1 MDLSLRHRNILKILV
16 EDFVSEN
23 KPIGSKTLSERYELG
38 ISPATI
44 RNVFRELEDL
54 GLINS
59 LHHSGGRVPTE
70 KGYRLYVDT
79 LLTMYELNLKEKQRI
94 QEEYLKNE
102 LKLDQILSATCRI
115 LSMLSCSAGIVLAP
129 KKNFD
134 TLKHIELIH
143 VNGSEVLM
151 ILVTRSGVVLNN
163 KLFLPEHVSQESL
176 YKISRFLGDNIK
188 GFDLEEIYHQF
199 PSMLENP
206 DAPEDFSK
214 IAGSLKSAFLFDTS
228 DNVDLYIDGI
238 QNLFANFKSDNQETL
253 ESIFSLLDDKR
264 MLKEFFKQY
273 VFSEGVTT
281 FIGDTNS
288 EQLKGVTIIA
298 SSYRMGEKRIGSI
311 GIIGP
316 QRMNYTKALPL
327 VDFTSKLLSEMITK
341 ISK

>member
-1 MDLSLRHRNILKILV
+1 MELSPRHRTILKFLID
-16 EDFVSEN
+16 DFVIEN
-23 KPIGSKTLSERYELG
+23 KPVGSKTLSEKYELG
-38 ISPATI
+38 ISAATI
-44 RNVFRELEDL
+44 RNVFRELEDF

-70 KGYRLYVDT
+70 RGYRIYVDS
-79 LLTMYELNLKEKQRI
+79 LLTLYELNLKEKQKI

-102 LKLDQILSATCRI
+102 LKLEQILTATCRI
-115 LSMLSCSAGIVLAP
+115 LSMISCSAGVVLSP

-163 KLFLPEHVSQESL
+163 KLFLDEHISQESL
-176 YKISRFLGDNIK
+176 YQISRFLLDNIK
-188 GFDLEEIYHQF
+188 GYDLEEIFNIF
-199 PSMLENP
+199 PKLLLRK
-206 DAPEDFSK
+206 DGPEDFYK
-214 IAGSLKSAFLFDTS
+214 IASSLQAAFMFEATE
-228 DNVDLYIDGI
+228 NVDLYVDGI
-238 QNLFANFKSDNQETL
+238 QNLFTNFRDENSEILD
-253 ESIFSLLDDKR
+253 SVFSLLDDKKI
-264 MLKEFFKQY
+264 LKEFFKEY
-273 VFSEGVTT
+273 VLTDGITT
-281 FIGDTNS
+281 YIGENTN

-298 SSYRMGEKRIGSI
+298 SSYRMGERRIGSI

-316 QRMNYTKALPL
+316 QRMNYMKALPL

>member
-102 LKLDQILSATCRI
+102 LKLDQILSATCRV
-115 LSMLSCSAGIVLAP
+115 LSMLSSSAGIVLAP

-176 YKISRFLGDNIK
+176 YKISRFLGDHIK
-188 GFDLEEIYHQF
+188 GFDLEEIYHEF
-199 PSMLENP
+199 PTLLENQ
-206 DAPEDFSK
+206 DAPEDFFK
-214 IAGSLKSAFLFDTS
+214 ISESLKSAFLFDTS
-228 DNVDLYIDGI
+228 DNVDLYVDGI

>member
-1 MDLSLRHRNILKILV
+1 MDLSLRHKNILKILI

-23 KPIGSKTLSERYELG
+23 KPIGSKTLSEKYELG

-44 RNVFRELEDL
+44 RNVCRELEDL

-70 KGYRLYVDT
+70 KGYRLYVDS
-79 LLTMYELNLKEKQRI
+79 LLTIYELNLKEKQRI

-102 LKLDQILSATCRI
+102 LKLDQILSATCKV
-115 LSMLSCSAGIVLAP
+115 LSMISSSAGIVLAP

-151 ILVTRSGVVLNN
+151 ILVTRSGVVLNS
-163 KLFLPEHVSQESL
+163 KLFFPEHVSQESL
-176 YKISRFLGDNIK
+176 YKISRFLQDHLK
-188 GFDLEEIYHQF
+188 GFDLEEIYQEF
-199 PSMLENP
+199 PPLLENK

-214 IAGSLKSAFLFDTS
+214 VCSTIQSAFLFDTS
-228 DNVDLYIDGI
+228 DNVDLHIDGI
-238 QNLFANFKSDNQETL
+238 QNLFANFKSENSEIL

-273 VFSEGVTT
+273 VFSNGVTT

-298 SSYRMGEKRIGSI
+298 SSYKMGEKRIGSL

-316 QRMNYTKALPL
+316 QRMNYIKALPL
-327 VDFTSKLLSEMITK
+327 VDFTSKLISEMITK